1 MHICVAHF
9 GSLAFSSSFY
19 IPQRDLCVCALAV
32 FQFVYVCSIEQE
44 KYKASSCSANRMN
57 VDLGSDSGS
66 FKDYSLSL
74 VPLIATVQRGGL
86 LILEQV

>member
-1 MHICVAHF
+1 MCLCPGCV
-9 GSLAFSSSFY
+9 GV
-19 IPQRDLCVCALAV
+19 CVRFA
-32 FQFVYVCSIEQE
+32 VCSIEQE

-74 VPLIATVQRGGL
+74 VPLIATVQRRGL
-86 LILEQV
+86 LILERV